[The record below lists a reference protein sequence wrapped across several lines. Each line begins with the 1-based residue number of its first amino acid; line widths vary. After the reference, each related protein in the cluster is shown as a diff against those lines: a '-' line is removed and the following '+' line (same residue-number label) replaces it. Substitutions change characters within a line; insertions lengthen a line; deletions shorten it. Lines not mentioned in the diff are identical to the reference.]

1 MEKKKNIFVRFFSC
15 IGRGIKNFFLYL
27 GFSLLYI
34 IVNPF
39 VKSKVR
45 GKKNVR
51 KDDEAR
57 VFVANHYEIFGPVAM
72 YLRFPYKFRPW
83 VIDKIMTPE
92 SVEAQ
97 MSISVY
103 NNFPKYPMWF
113 KKIVVKSLKNMMVFA
128 MNHAKAI
135 KVSREN
141 FRENL
146 ITMQESMD
154 TLNKGVSVLIFPE
167 LSYTESGV
175 GVFQSGFEHLGKYY
189 YQKTGKKISFYPVFI
204 SKQEKQM
211 FIEKPIVYDP
221 NKDPNEQK
229 HEIVYYLRDKM
240 LDCYLKSD
248 CSAVNKKAKP
258 IKAKRK

>member
-146 ITMQESMD
+146 ITMQESME

-211 FIEKPIVYDP
+211 FIEKPIIYDP

-229 HEIVYYLRDKM
+229 REIVYYLRDKM

-258 IKAKRK
+258 IKTKRK

>member
-1 MEKKKNIFVRFFSC
+1 MEKKRNFFVRFFSF
-15 IGRGIKNFFLYL
+15 IGHGIKNFFLYI
-27 GFSLLYI
+27 GFLLLYI
-34 IVNPF
+34 FVNPF

-51 KDDEAR
+51 KNDEAR

-113 KKIVVKSLKNMMVFA
+113 KKIVVKSLKNMMVFT

-135 KVSREN
+135 RVSREN

-146 ITMQESMD
+146 ITMQESTE
-154 TLNKGVSVLIFPE
+154 TLNKNISILIFPE

-211 FIEKPIVYDP
+211 FIEKPIIYDP
-221 NKDPNEQK
+221 NKDTNEQK

-248 CSAVNKKAKP
+248 CSTISKKAKP
-258 IKAKRK
+258 IKPKRK

>member
-1 MEKKKNIFVRFFSC
+1 MEKKKNIFVRFFAC

-27 GFSLLYI
+27 GFLILYI
-34 IVNPF
+34 FVNPF
-39 VKSKVR
+39 VKAKVR
-45 GKKNVR
+45 GKKNVN
-51 KDDEAR
+51 KNDEAR
-57 VFVANHYEIFGPVAM
+57 VFVCNHYEIFGPVAM

-92 SVEAQ
+92 SVEQQ

-103 NNFPKYPMWF
+103 NNFPKYPKWF
-113 KKIVVKSLKNMMVFA
+113 KKIVVKSIKGLMIFTMQ
-128 MNHAKAI
+128 HAKAI

-141 FRENL
+141 PREN
-146 ITMQESMD
+146 IQTMKDSVE
-154 TLNKGVSVLIFPE
+154 TLERGISIVIFPE

-189 YQKTGKKISFYPVFI
+189 YQKTGKRISFYPVFI

-221 NKDPNEQK
+221 DKDPNEQK
-229 HEIVYYLRDKM
+229 REIVYYLRDKM
-240 LDCYLKSD
+240 LDSYLKSD
-248 CSAVNKKAKP
+248 CSAINPKAKP
-258 IKAKRK
+258 IKVKRK